1 MRISI
6 SRPGWRPGAMAA
18 IGFTALLAVACAS
31 SNPAGA
37 GPLVEPI
44 QIDSVDVRI
53 LESSPPQA
61 VAHVQGFLGDG
72 CSEFHSLSQ
81 SRSGSTITLTILRQR
96 PRDAICTQ
104 IAKLY
109 DADIP
114 LEGQYPPGR
123 YVLRVNG
130 VEKAFTTE

>member
-1 MRISI
+1 MPRNLNLAQ
-6 SRPGWRPGAMAA
+6 GA
-18 IGFTALLAVACAS
+18 IGLVTLVALGCAYANPGGS
-31 SNPAGA
+31 SP
-37 GPLVEPI
+37 VVDPI

-61 VAHVQGFLGDG
+61 VAHVQGLLGDG
-72 CSEFHSLSQ
+72 CSELHSLTQ
-81 SRSGSTITLTILRQR
+81 SRSASTITVTILRQR

-109 DADIP
+109 EADIP

-123 YVLRVNG
+123 YVLRVNAF
-130 VEKAFTTE
+130 EKVFTTD

>member
-1 MRISI
+1 M
-6 SRPGWRPGAMAA
+6 PGSSNLAKPVIGLVALVALGCASANPGAADP
-18 IGFTALLAVACAS
+18 V
-31 SNPAGA
+31 
-37 GPLVEPI
+37 VDPI
-44 QIDSVDVRI
+44 QIDSVDVRV

-61 VAHVQGFLGDG
+61 VAHVQGILGDG

-81 SRSGSTITLTILRQR
+81 SRSGSTITVTILRQR

-109 DADIP
+109 EADIP

-130 VEKAFTTE
+130 VEKVFTTE

>member
-1 MRISI
+1 MPRNLNLAQAVIGVTLAALGCADAN
-6 SRPGWRPGAMAA
+6 PGG
-18 IGFTALLAVACAS
+18 S
-31 SNPAGA
+31 SP
-37 GPLVEPI
+37 VVDPI

-61 VAHVQGFLGDG
+61 VAHVKGLLGDG
-72 CSEFHSLSQ
+72 CSELHSLTQ
-81 SRSGSTITLTILRQR
+81 SRSASTITVTILRQR

-109 DADIP
+109 EADIP

-130 VEKAFTTE
+130 FEKVFTTD

>member
-1 MRISI
+1 M
-6 SRPGWRPGAMAA
+6 SRNSNLAQPLIGFVALVALGCASANPGA
-18 IGFTALLAVACAS
+18 AS
-31 SNPAGA
+31 P
-37 GPLVEPI
+37 VVDPI

-61 VAHVQGFLGDG
+61 VAHVQGVLGDG

-81 SRSGSTITLTILRQR
+81 SRSASTITVTILRQR

-109 DADIP
+109 EADIP

-123 YVLRVNG
+123 YVLRVNS
-130 VEKAFTTE
+130 VEKVFTTE